1 LLALYGARSALT
13 PSALGYWLLALS
25 FVSLL
30 NQDLYPLSMNFVV
43 SFLVF
48 KLPDYQITQLPN
60 PYFFALPAAAFF
72 AAFNGAFL

>member
-1 LLALYGARSALT
+1 
-13 PSALGYWLLALS
+13 
-25 FVSLL
+25 
-30 NQDLYPLSMNFVV
+30 
-43 SFLVF
+43 LVF